1 MKRSGNLKC
10 QWCNYDSLLKAF
22 HTVKQGKS
30 LHYKVIKYEMD
41 IVSNLNNLLKRLED
55 DSYQPSPLREFYIN
69 IPKKRLIHAP
79 AFEDRIVHHALMDV
93 IEPLIDN
100 RFIADTFAC
109 RKNKGV
115 LNASNTLQKYIK
127 NSGYKYYLKLDI
139 MKFFYSIDHSALSL
153 EINRIIKDIPTLNIL
168 KKFYSQNI
176 GLPLGNVTSQ
186 LLANLAL
193 SPIDHYIKRV
203 LKVKYYV
210 RYMDD
215 MVILGS
221 SKSWLKSVWANIGTR
236 LSKIGLLL
244 NSKSH
249 IGKISAGVDFVGYK
263 TWQYTKLIR
272 KSTLYTIGKKLKHTK
287 EWNVA
292 NSYLAHAKHSRSIVF
307 VSRIIAR
314 RVPQLKNEINNWLK
328 INEVNYAVL

>member
-1 MKRSGNLKC
+1 
-10 QWCNYDSLLKAF
+10 
-22 HTVKQGKS
+22 
-30 LHYKVIKYEMD
+30 
-41 IVSNLNNLLKRLED
+41 
-55 DSYQPSPLREFYIN
+55 
-69 IPKKRLIHAP
+69 
-79 AFEDRIVHHALMDV
+79 
-93 IEPLIDN
+93 
-100 RFIADTFAC
+100 
-109 RKNKGV
+109 
-115 LNASNTLQKYIK
+115 
-127 NSGYKYYLKLDI
+127 
-139 MKFFYSIDHSALSL
+139 
-153 EINRIIKDIPTLNIL
+153 
-168 KKFYSQNI
+168 
-176 GLPLGNVTSQ
+176 
-186 LLANLAL
+186 
-193 SPIDHYIKRV
+193 
-203 LKVKYYV
+203 
-210 RYMDD
+210 